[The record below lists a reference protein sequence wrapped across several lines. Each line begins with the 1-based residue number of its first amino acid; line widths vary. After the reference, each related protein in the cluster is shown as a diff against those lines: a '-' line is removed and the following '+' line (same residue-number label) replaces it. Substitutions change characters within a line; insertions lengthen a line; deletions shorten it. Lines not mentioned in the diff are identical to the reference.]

1 MATGKRTFRAEATP
15 MSAVELGATA
25 ESVSTNVDLETDG
38 YMGSHV
44 TVSVVFHASGAQNVV
59 IALYGSLDGTNF
71 DTIPLFSQQVGVT
84 AGATK
89 QISLIVQ
96 DVLHYRIGAKH
107 AASETNVATV
117 TVKEQS
123 WRFDIS

>member
-15 MSAVELGATA
+15 MDGQELGATA
-25 ESVSTNVDLETDG
+25 ESVSTSVNLETDG
-38 YMGSHV
+38 YIGSHA

-71 DTIPLFSQQVGVT
+71 DTIPLFSQQVAVT

-96 DVLHYRIGAKH
+96 DVLHFRVGARH

-123 WRFDIS
+123 WRFTVS

>member
-71 DTIPLFSQQVGVT
+71 DTIPLFSQQVAVT
-84 AGATK
+84 AGETK

-96 DVLHYRIGAKH
+96 DVLHFRVGARH

-123 WRFDIS
+123 WRFTVS